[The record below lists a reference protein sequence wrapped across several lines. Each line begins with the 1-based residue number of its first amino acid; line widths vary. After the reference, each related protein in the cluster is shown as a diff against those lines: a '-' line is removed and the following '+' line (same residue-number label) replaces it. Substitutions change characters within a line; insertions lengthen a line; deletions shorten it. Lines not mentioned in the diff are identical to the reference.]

1 MRQTPFSLNIDEST
15 RSKDKRV
22 LAALVSFDNKVSN
35 SVVFKH
41 MESVELIIINA
52 ESIYNVIVDLIET
65 NDIPWSNLTSV
76 LMDSCSVMRGK
87 KSGMETRLRNEKAP
101 HLLDIEY
108 RFE

>member
-1 MRQTPFSLNIDEST
+1 MSQNLSSAAVVICAL
-15 RSKDKRV
+15 RV
-22 LAALVSFDNKVSN
+22 
-35 SVVFKH
+35 KH
-41 MESVELIIINA
+41 MESVELIKINA
-52 ESIYNVIVDLIET
+52 ESIYNVIVDFIET